1 MLLPIEADYDKFHEL
16 VVERWKDLNDTSA
29 DYLDI
34 YYCFA
39 NYGESGHDLM
49 KQLHY
54 LPEKFHAKLPCI
66 VLWKE
71 KMDEAMCIPINEL
84 SVEDVY
90 YMIAGNGG
98 IVDLIIEGKT
108 LNEIVEGVNDMG
120 EERRNKNRPFNKY
133 VQNANGA
140 TNVQQSMVVDSNG
153 TTISGEFFSENTDA
167 FMKEIAKAIELVA
180 ASELNDTQKKEVQSI
195 MEEAKESYQEK
206 SKEKALSSKKR
217 FSTFLAFAGDAAAK
231 LITSLA
237 GLATIANFFGI

>member
-1 MLLPIEADYDKFHEL
+1 M
-16 VVERWKDLNDTSA
+16 
-29 DYLDI
+29 
-34 YYCFA
+34 
-39 NYGESGHDLM
+39 
-49 KQLHY
+49 
-54 LPEKFHAKLPCI
+54 
-66 VLWKE
+66 
-71 KMDEAMCIPINEL
+71 
-84 SVEDVY
+84 
-90 YMIAGNGG
+90 
-98 IVDLIIEGKT
+98 DLIIDGKT
-108 LNEIVEGVNDMG
+108 LIEIVEGVNDMG
-120 EERRNKNRPFNKY
+120 EERRNKNRPLNKY
-133 VQNANGA
+133 LQNANGA